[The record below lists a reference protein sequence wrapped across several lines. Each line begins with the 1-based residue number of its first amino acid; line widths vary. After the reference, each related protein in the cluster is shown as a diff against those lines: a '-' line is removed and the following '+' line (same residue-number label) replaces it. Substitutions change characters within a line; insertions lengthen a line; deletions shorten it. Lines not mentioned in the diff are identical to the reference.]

1 MIPRTRYKR
10 QETYRIFASEFS
22 GSSLTEQ
29 KSEEYAP
36 AFIISKIGAKVNR
49 ALVCGVV
56 ENIERRD
63 GDNGSSYNF
72 TIRDPTGA
80 IRLNIAPFQPELHPT
95 AEEMLSKFD
104 SGERFLILFVGKSR
118 WFESED
124 GGVFTSLRVEECCV
138 IEKQRYLS
146 WLTSTADATLRRI
159 DTYNKALEVGLDEGE
174 MRAAEIPE
182 DLILGIISARNHYQK
197 VDTEEIRLG
206 VLKAI
211 SMVMKG
217 TDPVEESV
225 DSHEVKQTGDR
236 DIDDSQERKSIPIEG
251 NAEPSKVIIDL
262 LSGENE
268 MLGYDALVTACIAA
282 GSSEEAA
289 EDAIEKL
296 RDVTMEISE
305 PRFGFFSISS

>member
-1 MIPRTRYKR
+1 MISRARYKR

-49 ALVCGVV
+49 ALVCGVA

-72 TIRDPTGA
+72 TIRDPTGV

-95 AEEMLSKFD
+95 AEEMLTKFD

-174 MRAAEIPE
+174 MRAAKIPE
-182 DLILGIISARNHYQK
+182 DLIPGIISARNHYQK
-197 VDTEEIRLG
+197 VDTEEIKLG

-217 TDPVEESV
+217 ADPVEESAKPHEIQESVGANV
-225 DSHEVKQTGDR
+225 DDTQDEVAMPMG
-236 DIDDSQERKSIPIEG
+236 G
-251 NAEPSKVIIDL
+251 NVEPTKVIIDL
-262 LSGENE
+262 LSRGDD
-268 MLGYDALVTACIAA
+268 MIGYDDLVAACISA
-282 GSSEEAA
+282 GSSGEAA
-289 EDAIEKL
+289 EDAIEHL